1 MEMTSGRRLAQI
13 GVIAVCAAA
22 LAACG
27 TSSRSY
33 NVSGAPGG
41 ASAACSS
48 LVTKAPQ
55 KLGGHERNDS
65 DQKGTAVWGDGDVIL
80 RCGNI
85 SDVPESASCTSVK
98 GVDWVVNAKKTHDG
112 VKTVLSYGRSPAAE
126 VTMSERIKDKDAVV
140 SELSGIVSGLAKQK
154 ACTKRG

>member
-1 MEMTSGRRLAQI
+1 MTFGRRLAQVGAI
-13 GVIAVCAAA
+13 TVCAAA

-41 ASAACSS
+41 DSAACSG
-48 LVTKAPQ
+48 LVGKAPQ

-65 DQKGTAVWGDGDVIL
+65 GQKGVAVWGDGDVVL

-98 GVDWVVNAKKTHDG
+98 GVDWVVNEKKTHDG
-112 VKTVLSYGRSPAAE
+112 VKTVLSYGRSPSAE
-126 VTMSERIKDKDAVV
+126 VTMSERIKDKDAVIGEV
-140 SELSGIVSGLAKQK
+140 SGIVSGLAKQK
-154 ACTKRG
+154 ACTKQG

>member
-1 MEMTSGRRLAQI
+1 MTSGRRLSQVA
-13 GVIAVCAAA
+13 VIAVCAAA

-41 ASAACSS
+41 ASVACSS
-48 LVTKAPQ
+48 LVSKAPQ
-55 KLGGHERNDS
+55 KLAGHERNDS

-85 SDVPESASCTSVK
+85 SDVPESAPCTSVK
-98 GVDWVVNAKKTHDG
+98 GVDWVVNEKKTHDG

-126 VTMSERIKDKDAVV
+126 VTMSERIKDKNAVIGEV
-140 SELSGIVSGLAKQK
+140 SGIVTGLTKQK
-154 ACTKRG
+154 ACAKQG

>member
-1 MEMTSGRRLAQI
+1 MEMTSGRRLAQV

-41 ASAACSS
+41 ASAGCSS
-48 LVTKAPQ
+48 LVSKAPQ
-55 KLGGHERNDS
+55 KLGGQERNNS
-65 DQKGTAVWGDGDVIL
+65 DQKGTAVWGDGDVVL

-85 SDVPESASCTSVK
+85 SDVPESASCTSVM

-126 VTMSERIKDKDAVV
+126 VTVSERIKDKDAVIGEV
-140 SELSGIVSGLAKQK
+140 SGIVSGLAKQK
-154 ACTKRG
+154 ACAKQG

>member
-1 MEMTSGRRLAQI
+1 MTSGRRLAQVA
-13 GVIAVCAAA
+13 VIAVCAAA

-27 TSSRSY
+27 TSSSSY

-48 LVTKAPQ
+48 VVSKAPQ
-55 KLGGHERNDS
+55 KLAGHERNDS

-85 SDVPESASCTSVK
+85 SDVPESAPCTSVK
-98 GVDWVVNAKKTHDG
+98 GVDWVVNEKKTHDG

-126 VTMSERIKDKDAVV
+126 VTMSERIKDKNAVIGEV
-140 SELSGIVSGLAKQK
+140 SGIVSGLARQK
-154 ACTKRG
+154 ACAKQG

>member
-1 MEMTSGRRLAQI
+1 MEMTSARRLAQA
-13 GVIAVCAAA
+13 GVIALCAAA

-27 TSSRSY
+27 ASSRSY

-41 ASAACSS
+41 DSAACSS
-48 LVTKAPQ
+48 LVGKAPQ
-55 KLGGHERNDS
+55 KLGGYERSDS
-65 DQKGTAVWGDGDVIL
+65 DQKGTAVWGDGDVVL

-98 GVDWVVNAKKTHDG
+98 GVDWVVNARKTHDG

-126 VTMSERIKDKDAVV
+126 VTVSQQIKDQDAVIGKV
-140 SELSGIVSGLAKQK
+140 SGIVSGLAKQK
-154 ACTKRG
+154 TCAKRS

>member
-1 MEMTSGRRLAQI
+1 MTSVRRLAQI
-13 GVIAVCAAA
+13 GVITVCAAA

-41 ASAACSS
+41 NSAGCSG
-48 LVTKAPQ
+48 LVSKAPQ
-55 KLGGHERNDS
+55 KLAGHGRTDS

-85 SDVPESASCTSVK
+85 SDVPESAACTSVK
-98 GVDWVVNAKKTHDG
+98 GVDWVVNDKKTHGG

-126 VTMSERIKDKDAVV
+126 VTMSERIKDKDAVIG
-140 SELSGIVSGLAKQK
+140 EMSGIVSGLAKQK
-154 ACTKRG
+154 ACAKQG

>member
-1 MEMTSGRRLAQI
+1 MGTTSVRHLLQA
-13 GVIAVCAAA
+13 GVITVCAAA

-41 ASAACSS
+41 DSAGCSG
-48 LVTKAPQ
+48 LVSRAPQ

-85 SDVPESASCTSVK
+85 SDVPESAACTSVK

-112 VKTVLSYGRSPAAE
+112 TKTVLSYGRSPAAE
-126 VTMSERIKDKDAVV
+126 VTMSERIKDKDAVIGAM
-140 SELSGIVSGLAKQK
+140 SGIVSGLAQQK
-154 ACTKRG
+154 ACTKQG

>member
-1 MEMTSGRRLAQI
+1 MSSGRRLAKA

-41 ASAACSS
+41 ATAGCSS
-48 LVTKAPQ
+48 LVSKAPQ

-65 DQKGTAVWGDGDVIL
+65 GQEGTAVWGDGDVVL

-85 SDVPESASCTSVK
+85 SDVPESAPCTSVK

-126 VTMSERIKDKDAVV
+126 VTVSERVKDKDAVIG
-140 SELSGIVSGLAKQK
+140 EMSGIVAGLAKQK
-154 ACTKRG
+154 ECAVRG

>member
-1 MEMTSGRRLAQI
+1 MERASGRRLAQV

-27 TSSRSY
+27 TSTRSY

-48 LVTKAPQ
+48 LVSKAPQ

-65 DQKGTAVWGDGDVIL
+65 DQKGTAVWGDGDVVL

-85 SDVPESASCTSVK
+85 SDVPESAPCTSVK
-98 GVDWVVNAKKTHDG
+98 GVDWVVNEKKTHNG
-112 VKTVLSYGRSPAAE
+112 AKTVLLYGRSPAAE
-126 VTMSERIKDKDAVV
+126 VTVSERIKDKDAVIGEV
-140 SELSGIVSGLAKQK
+140 SGIASGLAKQK
-154 ACTKRG
+154 ACAKRG

>member
-1 MEMTSGRRLAQI
+1 MKTTSVRRLAQV

-22 LAACG
+22 VAACG
-27 TSSRSY
+27 TFSRSY

-41 ASAACSS
+41 ASAGCSS
-48 LVTKAPQ
+48 LVSKGPQ
-55 KLGGHERNDS
+55 KLGGHERNTS

-85 SDVPESASCTSVK
+85 SDVPESATCTSVN
-98 GVDWVVNAKKTHDG
+98 GVDWVANAKKTHDG

-126 VTMSERIKDKDAVV
+126 VTLSERIKDKDAVIGEV
-140 SELSGIVSGLAKQK
+140 SGIVSGLAKQK
-154 ACTKRG
+154 ACAKQG